1 MNFIK
6 IKKAGFILLSI
17 SIMLNGCI
25 SDIQMEGYP
34 EVSFSKEVQP
44 VIAANCTQSG
54 CHGNVDTEEF
64 PLVTYDEIRFKVEP
78 GNGRKSELYRAM
90 TGRGIEFMPPRP
102 SSPLTEDQIRA
113 IFIWIE
119 QGAKNN

>member
-1 MNFIK
+1 MTKRNVLL
-6 IKKAGFILLSI
+6 AGMPVFILL
-17 SIMLNGCI
+17 MLLKSCI

-34 EVSFSKEVQP
+34 EVSFSQEVQP

-64 PLVTYDEIRFKVEP
+64 PLVTYDDIRFKVEP

-90 TGRGIEFMPPRP
+90 TGRGVEFMPPGP
-102 SSPLTEDQIRA
+102 SAPLTEDQIRSV
-113 IFIWIE
+113 FMWIE